1 MGNLRIGS
9 FELSNPFVL
18 APLAGIS
25 DAVMRE
31 LCAEMGASLTT
42 SEMVSAKG
50 IYYGDKNTSR
60 LLYIPEKS
68 GPTAIQ
74 IFGSEPDVMAYAVEK
89 LNGLA
94 NVSLDINMGCPVPKV
109 VRNGDGSALLKNP
122 ELVYDIVRACVDS
135 SKKPVTVKIR
145 KGFDENSV
153 NAVEIA
159 KAIESAGASAICIH
173 GRTREQYYSGKAD
186 WNIIREVR
194 SAVEIPLIGNGDVFS
209 AEDGIRML
217 DETGCDMVMIA
228 RGALG
233 NPWIFRELV
242 SLWKYGEKIDKP
254 SDKERIKMLVRHLD
268 GLVELKGERNA
279 VMELRKHVGWYTKG
293 IRGASA
299 LRRRVNTINTAKEM
313 KEVLCCE
320 EWKD

>member
-25 DAVMRE
+25 DAVMRG

-89 LNGLA
+89 LNGLE

-122 ELVYDIVRACVDS
+122 EHVYDIVRACVDS
-135 SKKPVTVKIR
+135 SEKPVTVKIR

-186 WNIIREVR
+186 WDIIREVR

-217 DETGCDMVMIA
+217 DETGCDMVMVA

-254 SDKERIKMLVRHLD
+254 SDKDRIKMLVRHLD

>member
-25 DAVMRE
+25 DAVMRG

-89 LNGLA
+89 LNGLE

-122 ELVYDIVRACVDS
+122 ELVYDIVRACVDR

-186 WNIIREVR
+186 WDIIREVR
-194 SAVEIPLIGNGDVFS
+194 SAVEIPLVGNGDVFS

-217 DETGCDMVMIA
+217 DETGCDMVMVA